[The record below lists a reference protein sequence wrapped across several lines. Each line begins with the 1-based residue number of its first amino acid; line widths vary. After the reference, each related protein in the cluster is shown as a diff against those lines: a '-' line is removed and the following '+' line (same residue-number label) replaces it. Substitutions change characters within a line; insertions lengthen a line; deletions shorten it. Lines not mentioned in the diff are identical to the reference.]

1 MCTCLHASYIHG
13 PETRLQTMRNTG
25 NPAATGRINLI
36 QSTSLTYA
44 CISYIPLFKLYKDGS
59 DPASRT
65 QGSTPVYARLAD
77 GSYPAGVRSIPWRM
91 DDPNV
96 EIVSY
101 PTPYT
106 YGFITFVLKC
116 ASHSL
121 GAQTVRV
128 P

>member
-1 MCTCLHASYIHG
+1 M
-13 PETRLQTMRNTG
+13 
-25 NPAATGRINLI
+25 
-36 QSTSLTYA
+36 
-44 CISYIPLFKLYKDGS
+44 
-59 DPASRT
+59 
-65 QGSTPVYARLAD
+65 YARLAD
-77 GSYPAGVRSIPWRM
+77 GSYPKGVRDIPWRM